1 MATYKVNN
9 LCTDDQTYTVSG
21 TSKAVSI
28 PTGDSII
35 TLPDTG
41 TVVFA
46 NKEGKRTQ
54 EIPLPLKVT
63 PESEKGYAEGDNSDF
78 DNTDHVYVVKN
89 LMNSAETQDEDTPGV
104 KISRP

>member
-9 LCTDDQTYTVSG
+9 LCTDDQTYTVGG

-28 PTGDSII
+28 PQGNSII

-46 NKEGKRTQ
+46 NNEGKQTQ
-54 EIPLPLKVT
+54 AIPLPLKVT
-63 PESEKGYAEGDNSDF
+63 QESEKGYPEGDDVDH
-78 DNTDHVYVVKN
+78 DNTDHVYVLTSLKDTAD
-89 LMNSAETQDEDTPGV
+89 SQDSDTPGV